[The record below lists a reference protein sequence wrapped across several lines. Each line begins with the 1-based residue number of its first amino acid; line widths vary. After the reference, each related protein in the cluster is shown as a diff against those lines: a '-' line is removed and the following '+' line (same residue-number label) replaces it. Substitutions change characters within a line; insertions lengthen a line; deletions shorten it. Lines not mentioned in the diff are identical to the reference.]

1 MKSLHQP
8 TPLSW
13 QRLALFA
20 LWVILAIALCS
31 AIVYGALLLVQRRV
45 QPHPLQQ
52 LRQKEEFPA
61 IDTKK
66 LSPVRAKIIT
76 TAHQQFD
83 TPQPGTFYSQG
94 ERQDWCANFVSWVHQ
109 QAGVPFV
116 NPHNGGWRIPGVR
129 SLEAYYRAAG
139 RWHSADSG
147 YAPQPGDAILYDT
160 TSQRGEHVNI
170 LLRYQDGKLTTVGGN
185 EGNAIHVST
194 IDQVAVGKI
203 RGFGAAE

>member
-1 MKSLHQP
+1 M
-8 TPLSW
+8 
-13 QRLALFA
+13 
-20 LWVILAIALCS
+20 
-31 AIVYGALLLVQRRV
+31 YGALLLVQRRV

-52 LRQKEEFPA
+52 LRQKEEFPV
-61 IDTKK
+61 IDTNK
-66 LSPVRAKIIT
+66 LSPIRAKIIT
-76 TAHQQFD
+76 IAHQQFD
-83 TPQPGTFYSQG
+83 APQPGVFYSQG

-129 SLEAYYRAAG
+129 SLETY
-139 RWHSADSG
+139 SADSG
-147 YAPQPGDAILYDT
+147 YTPQPGDAILYDT
-160 TSQRGEHVNI
+160 TSSRGEHVNI

-194 IDQVAVGKI
+194 IDRAAVGKI

>member
-1 MKSLHQP
+1 M
-8 TPLSW
+8 
-13 QRLALFA
+13 
-20 LWVILAIALCS
+20 LAIVLCS
-31 AIVYGALLLVQRRV
+31 AIAYGALLLIPRRV

-52 LRQKEEFPA
+52 LRQKEEFPV

-94 ERQDWCANFVSWVHQ
+94 ERQDWCANFVSWVYQ
-109 QAGVPFV
+109 QAGVPFI

-129 SLEAYYRAAG
+129 SLETYYRTTG
-139 RWHSADSG
+139 RWHSADSS
-147 YAPQPGDAILYDT
+147 YTPQPGDAVLYDT
-160 TSQRGEHVNI
+160 TSSRGEHVNI

-194 IDQVAVGKI
+194 IERAAVGKI